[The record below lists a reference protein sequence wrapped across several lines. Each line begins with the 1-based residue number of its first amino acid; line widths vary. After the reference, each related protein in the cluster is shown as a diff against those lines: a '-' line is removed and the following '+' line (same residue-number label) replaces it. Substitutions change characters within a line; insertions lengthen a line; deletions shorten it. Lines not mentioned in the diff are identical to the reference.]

1 MKIGIT
7 YDLRSEYLAEGY
19 SEEETAEFDREETIE
34 AIAEAL
40 CTEGHQV
47 ERIGRIHHL
56 VRKLASG
63 QRWDLVFNIA
73 EGLYGLAR
81 EAQVPALLDA
91 YQIPYTFADPAV
103 LVLSLDKALCKLVVA
118 EAGLPTPPHAVVRSE
133 NDIDRVNLP
142 FPLFV
147 KPLAEGTGK
156 GISSHSKVDTPL
168 ALKSVCLSLL
178 ERFRQPVLVEQYLP
192 GREFTVGILGTG
204 EAARVLGTMEIILRP
219 QAELYAYSYV
229 NKERW
234 EELVE
239 YRFPLAEND
248 PEVAEAERVALA
260 AWRAIGGRDA
270 GRVDLRSDETG
281 RPHFLEVNPL
291 AGLHP
296 QHSDLPMIATAAGLS
311 FRELI
316 RNIVASATERLGS
329 VNRSVNHCSVG
340 P

>member
-7 YDLRSEYLAEGY
+7 YDLRSEYLADGY
-19 SEEETAEFDREETIE
+19 SEEETAEFDRDDTIE
-34 AIAEAL
+34 AIENAL
-40 CTEGHQV
+40 RAEGHQV
-47 ERIGRIHHL
+47 ERIGRIQNL

-73 EGLYGLAR
+73 EGLHGLAR

-103 LVLSLDKALCKLVVA
+103 LMLSLDKALCKLVVR
-118 EAGLPTPPHAVVRSE
+118 EAQLPTPPHAVVRTE
-133 NDIDRVNLP
+133 RDIDRINLP

-156 GISSHSKVDTPL
+156 GISSESKVDTPR

-178 ERFRQPVLVEQYLP
+178 ERFRQPILVERYLS

-204 EAARVLGTMEIILRP
+204 EKARVLGTMEIILRP
-219 QAELYAYSYV
+219 HAEPHAYSYV
-229 NKERW
+229 NKERC

-239 YRFPLAEND
+239 YRYPSPEND

-281 RPHFLEVNPL
+281 QPHFLEVNPL

-296 QHSDLPMIATAAGLS
+296 EHSDLPMIAAAAGLS
-311 FRELI
+311 FRDLI
-316 RNIVASATERLGS
+316 RSIVLSAEERIVSSDRTSNRCVTGS
-329 VNRSVNHCSVG
+329 
-340 P
+340 

>member
-7 YDLRSEYLAEGY
+7 YDLRSEYLADGY
-19 SEEETAEFDREETIE
+19 SEEETAEFDREDTIQ
-34 AIAEAL
+34 AIEEAL
-40 CTEGHQV
+40 RADGHQV
-47 ERIGRIHHL
+47 ERIGRIHNL

-63 QRWDLVFNIA
+63 ERWDLVFNIA

-103 LVLSLDKALCKLVVA
+103 LMLSLDKALCKLVVA

-142 FPLFV
+142 FPLFA

-156 GISSHSKVDTPL
+156 GISSHSKVDTPR

-178 ERFRQPVLVEQYLP
+178 QRFRQPVLVEQYLP

-204 EAARVLGTMEIILRP
+204 EKARVLGTMEIILRP
-219 QAELYAYSYV
+219 QAELHAYSYV
-229 NKERW
+229 NKERC

-239 YRFPLAEND
+239 YRFPSAEND

-270 GRVDLRSDETG
+270 GRVDLRSDATG

-316 RNIVASATERLGS
+316 RNIVTSATERIGSLNLS
-329 VNRSVNHCSVG
+329 VNPCSVG

>member
-1 MKIGIT
+1 MKIGFT
-7 YDLRSEYLAEGY
+7 YDLRSEYLADGY
-19 SEEETAEFDREETIE
+19 SEEETAEFDRDDTIL
-34 AIAEAL
+34 AIEEAL
-40 CTEGHQV
+40 RAEGHQV
-47 ERIGRIHHL
+47 ERIGRIHNL
-56 VRKLASG
+56 VRQLASG

-73 EGLYGLAR
+73 EGLHGLAR

-103 LVLSLDKALCKLVVA
+103 LMLSLDKALCKLVVR

-133 NDIDRVNLP
+133 SDIDQVRLP

-156 GISSHSKVDTPL
+156 GISSESKVDTPL
-168 ALKSVCLSLL
+168 ALKNVCKSLL
-178 ERFRQPVLVEQYLP
+178 HRFRQPVLVERYLS

-204 EAARVLGTMEIILRP
+204 DKAQVLGTMEIILRP
-219 QAELYAYSYV
+219 QAEAHAYSYV
-229 NKERW
+229 NKERC

-239 YRFPLAEND
+239 YRYPSAKDD

-281 RPHFLEVNPL
+281 QPHFLEVNPL

-296 QHSDLPMIATAAGLS
+296 EHSDLPMIATAVGVS

-316 RNIVASATERLGS
+316 RRIVASAAERIGS
-329 VNRSVNHCSVG
+329 LDQIGNRCSAG